1 MDGPKQLHWQQHKEI
16 SRSDEIHFGDS
27 LVLITFNP
35 CEVRFKPH
43 EVAHVKSDRTEHHK
57 TWKTQKNS
65 KF

>member
-1 MDGPKQLHWQQHKEI
+1 MDGPKQLHSQQHKEI

-43 EVAHVKSDRTEHHK
+43 EVAHVKSD
-57 TWKTQKNS
+57 
-65 KF
+65 